1 MSGRVPEAFLG
12 GISSIGADAHKMPV
26 PSPSDGVWERAFYA
40 LSALCVRDIQ
50 GLAHDGGN
58 HLLLP
63 QVRRQVANLLQGDR
77 ADLLQQLIGA
87 REQSRVQLG
96 AAQAGHA

>member
-1 MSGRVPEAFLG
+1 MLSVKSMSGRQPRSLT
-12 GISSIGADAHKMPV
+12 
-26 PSPSDGVWERAFYA
+26 SDERKCPFPPRFGGVWERAFYA
-40 LSALCVRDIQ
+40 LSALCFRDVQ
-50 GLAHDGGN
+50 GLAHGGGN

-87 REQSRVQLG
+87 GEQSRVQLG

>member
-1 MSGRVPEAFLG
+1 MGGRTLG
-12 GISSIGADAHKMPV
+12 STSWKYLFVDTDAHKMPV

-63 QVRRQVANLLQGDR
+63 QVRRQVANLL
-77 ADLLQQLIGA
+77 
-87 REQSRVQLG
+87 
-96 AAQAGHA
+96 

>member
-1 MSGRVPEAFLG
+1 M
-12 GISSIGADAHKMPV
+12 IGADTYKMPV
-26 PSPSDGVWERAFYA
+26 PSPDLVGCGNGRFYA
-40 LSALCVRDIQ
+40 LSALCVRDVQ

-77 ADLLQQLIGA
+77 ADLL
-87 REQSRVQLG
+87 
-96 AAQAGHA
+96 